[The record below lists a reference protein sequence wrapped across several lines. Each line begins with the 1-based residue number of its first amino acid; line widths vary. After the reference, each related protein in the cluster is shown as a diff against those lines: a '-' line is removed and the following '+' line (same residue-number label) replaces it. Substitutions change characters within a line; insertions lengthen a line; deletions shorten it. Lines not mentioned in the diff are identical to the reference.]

1 MDALSCLC
9 VCVGEEFVYSNVCFS
24 SISIIVDKFH
34 GFSMLVS
41 VYVGLDKVICV
52 GSGSYSLCF

>member
-1 MDALSCLC
+1 M
-9 VCVGEEFVYSNVCFS
+9 YSNVCFS
-24 SISIIVDKFH
+24 SISITVDKFH

-41 VYVGLDKVICV
+41 VCVGLGKVICV